1 MNQNQIN
8 LLFKNMNT
16 LLSTERL
23 TEIKNEANTT
33 LKEHGHV
40 KNPFER
46 ISSIADANGIE
57 LLEAD
62 LYDISGALRKE
73 GGSWKIYVNKQD
85 SEQRKLFTVAH
96 ELGHYFIHKDERN
109 EFIDG
114 QFIARDETMKY
125 MEQELEANEF
135 AGNLIMPEQEVRN
148 SIATDQITTKTIQDM
163 ARQFGV
169 STFAMDTRLRNL
181 GYDTTANSEQQSAA

>member
-1 MNQNQIN
+1 
-8 LLFKNMNT
+8 MNT

>member
-33 LKEHGHV
+33 LKVHGHV